1 MNMRTTKIIIA
12 LIILVM
18 PFYACQLF
26 FGEPPGPEIIKIVS
40 ADTSSDTL
48 VLKNAGNEP
57 ATTFEVKAGRTI
69 NWLVN
74 TNNVANIDSI
84 YKKPTTTSDNIFKT
98 GPARIGS
105 SKNWTASIDYSA
117 TVPQFVD
124 YNIDWTDK
132 DGKKHTY
139 DPRIQVKS

>member
-1 MNMRTTKIIIA
+1 MPKIIIA
-12 LIILVM
+12 LIILFTL
-18 PFYACQLF
+18 FYACQLF
-26 FGEPPGPEIIKIVS
+26 FTAQAAPKIIKIVS
-40 ADTSSDTL
+40 ADIRNDTL
-48 VLKNAGNEP
+48 VLKYAGKP
-57 ATTFEVKAGRTI
+57 ATILEVKAGTTI

-74 TNNVANIDSI
+74 TNDVANIDSI

-98 GPARIGS
+98 GPARMGN
-105 SKNWTASIDYSA
+105 SKNWTASIDSSA
-117 TVPQFVD
+117 TEPQYVD